1 MVDHP
6 VLVDFF
12 VWPDLRDHMMLSPS
26 IYIANNFGRLFSKS
40 LRFLWPESMT
50 DAWSMGKGGN
60 YEFSGLFD
68 QRFQEVHCWSLS
80 MDFFMEYPQVI
91 GLVPMYNPLPR
102 GLSGTQSALPHLITA
117 SSATSHSHS
126 SSNSANNHNGFVEE
140 FVADEWDANAAEAA
154 QAAAFLDEAVFA

>member
-40 LRFLWPESMT
+40 LRFLWPENMS
-50 DAWSMGKGGN
+50 DAWSLCKKTGN
-60 YEFSGLFD
+60 YEFSGLFNN
-68 QRFQEVHCWSLS
+68 RFQEVHCWSLS

-102 GLSGTQSALPHLITA
+102 GLSSSQSALPHL
-117 SSATSHSHS
+117 ATSGPHSHSHS
-126 SSNSANNHNGFVEE
+126 NGHGSGHPGYVEE
-140 FVADEWDANAAEAA
+140 FVADDWDANAAEAA
-154 QAAAFLDEAVFA
+154 QAASFMDDAVFA